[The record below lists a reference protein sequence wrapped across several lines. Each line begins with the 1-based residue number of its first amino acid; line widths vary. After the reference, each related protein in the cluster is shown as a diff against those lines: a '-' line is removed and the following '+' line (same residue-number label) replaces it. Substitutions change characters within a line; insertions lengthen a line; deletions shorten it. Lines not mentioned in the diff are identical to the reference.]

1 MDDME
6 QANENNRESMLEQL
20 AQAFLELEAQKGSS
34 EDKVQ
39 WVEIKQHFSDLET
52 ILNKKHEELQAK
64 EREYEGKQLET
75 NTILTQR
82 KAAVTS
88 KEQDLL
94 DRLQELKD
102 AAVASIVEARANHQT
117 ATLEFVYDGEN
128 KDDKVSSSPENS
140 PYKSGEKSE
149 GVANDV
155 TPLLEI
161 KIFCE
166 KMDGNGL
173 LDYVVAHKKK
183 VPVFREEISVALESA
198 IDPARLVLDLLVG
211 FYPANDTTQ
220 QKEKLGAAL
229 QGKRKSCILI
239 LEAMASLLAR
249 ADPGADHLLNPE
261 TKQQAKAIADEW
273 RLKLASADIDAAN
286 GNSLEAEAFLQLL
299 SIFRIASEFGEEE
312 LCKLVLAVAQ
322 NRSAPEL
329 CRSIGLTH
337 KVPALVEIL
346 INNEKQIA
354 AVHFIQLF
362 QLQESFPPVPLLRT
376 YLKNQRRNS
385 QVKADNVR
393 DIATAKIDANA
404 QELAALRVVIKCIE
418 EYQFESEY
426 PLDTLHKRVH
436 QLEKAKTEK
445 RRGGDFF
452 KRPQQSKRPRPNE
465 RHFPLRSFGRGG
477 GASGVV
483 TGRQGPPV
491 RTAYAGTADR
501 YPHYAAVAHDYQ
513 VPGQAMYTPQP
524 SAAPS
529 NYGRYIGS
537 SLQSSHQH
545 YM

>member
-1 MDDME
+1 MGDVE
-6 QANENNRESMLEQL
+6 QSNENNKESMIEQL
-20 AQAFLELEAQKGSS
+20 AQAFLELEAQKGAS

-39 WVEIKQHFSDLET
+39 WDEIKQHFSDLEMA
-52 ILNKKHEELQAK
+52 LNKKNEELQAK
-64 EREYEGKQLET
+64 EREYEEKQLEM
-75 NTILTQR
+75 NTLLTQR

-102 AAVASIVEARANHQT
+102 TAVAAIIEARPNDET
-117 ATLEFVYDGEN
+117 TTFDFVYDGED
-128 KDDKVSSSPENS
+128 KDNQVSISPEDS
-140 PYKSGEKSE
+140 PNKSGEKSE
-149 GVANDV
+149 GVATEVRPHLDLKV
-155 TPLLEI
+155 Y
-161 KIFCE
+161 CE
-166 KMDGNGL
+166 KMDATGL

-183 VPVFREEISVALESA
+183 VSEFREEVSVALESA
-198 IDPARLVLDLLVG
+198 TDPARLVLDLLLG
-211 FYPANDTTQ
+211 FYPDNETSQQNDNV
-220 QKEKLGAAL
+220 GAAL

-273 RLKLASADIDAAN
+273 RLKLLSAGIDAAN

-299 SIFRIASEFGEEE
+299 STYRIASEFDEEE
-312 LCKLVLAVAQ
+312 LCKLVPAVAQ

-337 KVPALVEIL
+337 KVPALIEAL
-346 INNEKQIA
+346 INNGKHIA
-354 AVHFIQLF
+354 AVHFVQLF
-362 QLQESFPPVPLLRT
+362 KLQESFPPVPLLRT

-404 QELAALRVVIKCIE
+404 QELAALRNVIKCIE
-418 EYQFESEY
+418 EYEFESEY

-452 KRPQQSKRPRPNE
+452 KRPQPSKRPRPNE
-465 RHFPLRSFGRGG
+465 RHFPLRSSGRGS
-477 GASGVV
+477 ASAVV
-483 TGRQGPPV
+483 TGRQVPPV

-513 VPGQAMYTPQP
+513 VPGQSIYTQP
-524 SAAPS
+524 ASATPP

-537 SLQSSHQH
+537 SLQSTPHH